1 VAAIKKKAE
10 AGDAQAQRSL
20 ADCLAGNFRCADALQ
35 WYRKAANQGNID
47 AAYQVGNM
55 LLFGRVGIP
64 KDQCVEPEPP
74 EGIRWTFRAATNR
87 HADACWNMSKAL
99 QHGIG
104 VGTNSVEAYAWLQV
118 AADFSMVPIVQR
130 GQLNNMALIMDSRS
144 IDQAQALAQ
153 RFKAGAWRCPAV
165 AAISGIEP
173 RQKLNG
179 GKNADGN
186 RERSLISEVEPH
198 LKLNGITLSGKSS
211 LCIINGKNLSE
222 GESSKIPLGPR
233 SPMIRC
239 LKIEKDSVLIS
250 IEGEDAPK
258 SLHLK

>member
-1 VAAIKKKAE
+1 RPPIRETSMPHIKSETCSFSAASA
-10 AGDAQAQRSL
+10 
-20 ADCLAGNFRCADALQ
+20 FR
-35 WYRKAANQGNID
+35 K
-47 AAYQVGNM
+47 
-55 LLFGRVGIP
+55 
-64 KDQCVEPEPP
+64 
-74 EGIRWTFRAATNR
+74 IRPS
-87 HADACWNMSKAL
+87 NMSKAL
-99 QHGIG
+99 QRGIG

-118 AADFSMVPIVQR
+118 AADFSTVPIVQR

-165 AAISGIEP
+165 GAISGIEP

-211 LCIINGKNLSE
+211 LCI
-222 GESSKIPLGPR
+222 
-233 SPMIRC
+233 
-239 LKIEKDSVLIS
+239 
-250 IEGEDAPK
+250 
-258 SLHLK
+258 